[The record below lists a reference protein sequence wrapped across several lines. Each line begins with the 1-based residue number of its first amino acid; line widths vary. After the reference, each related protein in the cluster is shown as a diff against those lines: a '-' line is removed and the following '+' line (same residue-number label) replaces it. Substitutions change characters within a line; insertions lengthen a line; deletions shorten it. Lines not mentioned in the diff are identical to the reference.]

1 MSMYSSGIA
10 ELFAVGVTSFLL
22 GYGFPRAEWL
32 KMWQE
37 RLLKWAHDYFVR
49 EKK

>member
-10 ELFAVGVTSFLL
+10 ELVAVGATAFIL

-32 KMWQE
+32 KDWQE
-37 RLLKWAHDYFVR
+37 KIIKFIHNYFVR
-49 EKK
+49 